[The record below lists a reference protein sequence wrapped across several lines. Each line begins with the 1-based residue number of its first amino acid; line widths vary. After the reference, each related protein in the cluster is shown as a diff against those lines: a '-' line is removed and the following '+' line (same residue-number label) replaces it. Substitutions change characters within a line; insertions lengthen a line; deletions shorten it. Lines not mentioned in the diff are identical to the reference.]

1 MSLWMWLGSTV
12 GCLLAGGMV
21 GYILGSVSTPPVVS
35 YRMCDVHHRVCDA
48 HHRPIDPTKTLREN
62 QRTLME

>member
-1 MSLWMWLGSTV
+1 MSLWLWLGSTV

-35 YRMCDVHHRVCDA
+35 
-48 HHRPIDPTKTLREN
+48 
-62 QRTLME
+62 

>member
-1 MSLWMWLGSTV
+1 MSLWLWLGSTV

-21 GYILGSVSTPPVVS
+21 GYVLGSVSTPPVIS
-35 YRMCDVHHRVCDA
+35 YRVCDA